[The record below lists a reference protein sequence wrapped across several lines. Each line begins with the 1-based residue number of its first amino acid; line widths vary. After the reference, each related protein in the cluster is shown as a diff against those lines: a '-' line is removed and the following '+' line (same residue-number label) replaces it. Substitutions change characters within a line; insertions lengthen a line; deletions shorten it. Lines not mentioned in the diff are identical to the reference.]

1 MVEIN
6 QQDTSAA
13 QDTVSTAEHK
23 IMREEYVRKNELA
36 GIQNKELAQRFSTR
50 GNKVL
55 YQREQISS
63 LNNALYYLVWTYSI
77 VAVILIVLLFGGPK
91 AKQFSLAFKI
101 CLIVLMFA
109 YPYVISPIQDFLMSF
124 FRFTYDVLYGNVYHY
139 SDY

>member
-1 MVEIN
+1 MVDN
-6 QQDTSAA
+6 QQDTTDA
-13 QDTVSTAEHK
+13 QTTVATAEHN
-23 IMREEYVRKNELA
+23 IMREEYARKNELA

>member
-6 QQDTSAA
+6 QQDTTDA
-13 QDTVSTAEHK
+13 QNAVSTTEHK
-23 IMREEYVRKNELA
+23 IMQEEYVRKNELA

>member
-6 QQDTSAA
+6 NQDTTPTQNA
-13 QDTVSTAEHK
+13 VSTAEHN

>member
-1 MVEIN
+1 MADN
-6 QQDTSAA
+6 QQDTSDA
-13 QDTVSTAEHK
+13 QDAVATAEHN
-23 IMREEYVRKNELA
+23 IMQQEYVRKNELA

>member
-6 QQDTSAA
+6 QQDTADA
-13 QDTVSTAEHK
+13 QIAVSTAEHN
-23 IMREEYVRKNELA
+23 IMREEYARKNELA

-109 YPYVISPIQDFLMSF
+109 YPYVISPIQNFLMSF

>member
-1 MVEIN
+1 MVDN
-6 QQDTSAA
+6 QQDTADA
-13 QDTVSTAEHK
+13 QIAVSTAEHN
-23 IMREEYVRKNELA
+23 IMREEYARKNELA

-109 YPYVISPIQDFLMSF
+109 YPYVISPIQNFLMSF

>member
-1 MVEIN
+1 MVETN
-6 QQDTSAA
+6 QDTI
-13 QDTVSTAEHK
+13 DTQTAVATAEHN

>member
-1 MVEIN
+1 MVDN
-6 QQDTSAA
+6 QQDTI
-13 QDTVSTAEHK
+13 DTQNAVSTAEHN
-23 IMREEYVRKNELA
+23 IMREEYARKNELA

>member
-1 MVEIN
+1 MVDN
-6 QQDTSAA
+6 QQDTIHTQNA
-13 QDTVSTAEHK
+13 VSTAEHN
-23 IMREEYVRKNELA
+23 IMREEYARKNELA

>member
-1 MVEIN
+1 MVDN
-6 QQDTSAA
+6 QQVTTDTQTAVA
-13 QDTVSTAEHK
+13 TAEHN
-23 IMREEYVRKNELA
+23 IMREEYARKNELA

-124 FRFTYDVLYGNVYHY
+124 FRFTYDVLY
-139 SDY
+139 

>member
-1 MVEIN
+1 MTDN
-6 QQDTSAA
+6 QQNTNDT
-13 QDTVSTAEHK
+13 QTAVATTEHN
-23 IMREEYVRKNELA
+23 IMREEYARKNELA